1 MNLRTTQIFGVPG
14 CQCFIIPRKSDSQ
27 ALSSG
32 KAAIGTGTDVSLSM
46 YDLSV
51 KRQYDSV
58 PAAPSWAALKKRMDE
73 TIVL

>member
-1 MNLRTTQIFGVPG
+1 MRTTQIFGVSG
-14 CQCFIIPRKSDSQ
+14 YQCFIIPRKSDSQ

-46 YDLSV
+46 YDLSL

-58 PAAPSWAALKKRMDE
+58 LAVPSWAALKKRMHE
-73 TIVL
+73 IIVL